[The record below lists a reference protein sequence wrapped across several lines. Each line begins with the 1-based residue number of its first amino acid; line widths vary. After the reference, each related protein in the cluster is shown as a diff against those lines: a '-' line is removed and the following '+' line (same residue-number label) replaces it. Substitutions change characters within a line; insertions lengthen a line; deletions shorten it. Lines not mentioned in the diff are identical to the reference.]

1 MLKSMTGY
9 GRSKLQLDGKEYTIE
24 IKSVNHRFVDI
35 SVKVPRSIGYLED
48 RIRKLVL
55 KSKSRGKI
63 DITITYINIGTS
75 SEIANINEEL
85 ASKYIKQLQKIA
97 SDNNLSTDI
106 SVTDILRL
114 PDILIASKQEI
125 DEERIWQIFEEK
137 INEAIKAFND
147 MRTIEGN
154 KLSEDIL
161 NRIDIITKNLDIISK
176 ESSGLI
182 EKYVVKLDTRLKEL
196 LKENIV
202 DQNRIAQEVV
212 IFSDKCSIE
221 EEITRLNS
229 HIVQFKNLV
238 NESSSKGKKI
248 DFLLQEMNRE
258 INTIGSKANCLE
270 ITKMVVEIKTELE
283 NIREQIQNIE

>member
-24 IKSVNHRFVDI
+24 IKSVNHRFIDI
-35 SVKVPRSIGYLED
+35 NVKIPRGISYLED
-48 RIRKLVL
+48 KIKKLVL
-55 KSKSRGKI
+55 NSISRGKI
-63 DITITYINIGTS
+63 DVTITYTNIGTS
-75 SEIANINEEL
+75 AETANINEEL
-85 ASKYIKQLQKIA
+85 ASKYINQLQKIA
-97 SDNNLSTDI
+97 VDNNLSKEI
-106 SVTDILRL
+106 NVADILRL
-114 PDILIASKQEI
+114 PDILISENQNINEEEI
-125 DEERIWQIFEEK
+125 WHKFEGK
-137 INEAIKAFND
+137 INEAVSAFD
-147 MRTIEGN
+147 EMRSIEGS

-161 NRIDIITKNLDIISK
+161 NRIDIISKNLNIISE
-176 ESSGLI
+176 ESAGLLD
-182 EKYVVKLDTRLKEL
+182 KYVVKLNTRLKEL
-196 LKENIV
+196 LKENEV
-202 DQNRIAQEVV
+202 DENRIAQEVV
-212 IFSDKCSIE
+212 LFSDKCSIE

-238 NESSSKGKKI
+238 NEAPSKGKKI